1 MVDESSEDQLKIK
14 LSYFLTFIHSI
25 LFLYCSINY
34 SSLNKI
40 FPTVLRSYIYIAYTY
55 HILGLLYFIIAL
67 TNKNLY
73 CKKIFSIDCYSGT
86 FIMLIGC
93 FAFLIINSETPRI
106 WNNFLLIHFCLMI
119 SAIMLI
125 GSFLHTL
132 QVENRIDNIDVDS
145 TDSDNNSV
153 EAIAIFV
160 PKVVVCNTIDIS
172 PNMENFYELENND
185 IVDVIDEKK

>member
-185 IVDVIDEKK
+185 IVDVIDENK